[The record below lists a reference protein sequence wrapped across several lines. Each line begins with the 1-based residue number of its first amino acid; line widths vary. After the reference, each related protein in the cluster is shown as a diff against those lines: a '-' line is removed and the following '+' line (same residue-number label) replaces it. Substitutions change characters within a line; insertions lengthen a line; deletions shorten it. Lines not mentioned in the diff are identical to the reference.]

1 MQVSVQEILKSI
13 RAQILF
19 AGILGLLILQFLP
32 LDRSAFFVILLSD
45 VLILILGYAFTLNIL
60 IILKRMSKK
69 PIELVQYILFLSVAL
84 FVLLFLEGKLVSGSG
99 LKSIENLQSSGLV
112 LRSIHFTSGILL
124 LFASGTWFVMQS
136 ELFFLKQRRNL
147 KTYYQAMLVF
157 ILLSALTAVL
167 NLPQFDDYQFIHI
180 ALFVNTIILITINS
194 FRIAWIAF
202 LDKAEKKRLL
212 LLSVGIIVLSVINLV
227 RLSADEHQLLEQ
239 FSPSVYLFGMLISIY
254 GIVYFG
260 FLFFTTLFHLPTAE
274 AFDRKTKEIS
284 SMQYFSRLINQALD
298 PGELSETASEL
309 ALTVCGAD
317 AAWLITGEQLHSVPV
332 APKNIRRNS
341 AGWLT
346 TQIMNRYGTRPAGTL
361 FYHPTVTSSDESVEE
376 KFQFVAVRPL
386 KSHSRINGYLFTA
399 RKANLPYDSE
409 EISAFD
415 TFSDYLSIALENS
428 HLLSESIEKERL
440 ERELDVAR
448 EIQKKLIPAVLPS
461 LDSMELSALF
471 IPAFEV
477 GGDYYDFFELGGG
490 NTGFVIADVSGKGI
504 SAAFIMA
511 ETRGI
516 FASLSR
522 MTDSPKNLMIMT
534 NQILRRSLDR
544 KHFVT
549 AVFGSI
555 CHQRNEIK
563 IVRAGHLPVLRL
575 REGLV
580 EEITPGGIGLGL
592 HFGELF
598 SSSLE
603 EITLELKEDDVFIFF
618 TDGIT
623 EAKNGNMEDFGM
635 DALKDIIKNNQKLPA
650 EDLAKKIIHEVTLF
664 SESGTQHDDIT
675 LMILR
680 WRKNLLSETTHH
692 GGI

>member
-32 LDRSAFFVILLSD
+32 LDRSSFFVILLSD

-84 FVLLFLEGKLVSGSG
+84 FVLLFLEGRLVSGSG

-124 LFASGTWFVMQS
+124 LFASGAWFVMQS

-317 AAWLITGEQLHSVPV
+317 AAWLITGEQLHSAPV
-332 APKNIRRNS
+332 APKNIGKNT

-346 TQIMNRYGTRPAGTL
+346 TQTVNRYGTRPAGTL
-361 FYHPTVTSSDESVEE
+361 FIHPTVTSSDESVEE

-448 EIQKKLIPAVLPS
+448 EIQKKLIPAVLPA